1 MSLLDDDLVRIPHE
15 SVKRQ
20 PSGRRTSLYLKPIP
34 VEYVHF
40 SLANEEYL
48 TKRLRTGPAWDV
60 DMQSDQPRSERSTLR
75 GPRLAERNVVH
86 SESRTPRNLM
96 CSRDHILEA
105 FLPLPHVD
113 FECEGSFPKECH
125 HCIAILIHLGCDI
138 RDELG
143 LIKGTVNENFD

>member
-1 MSLLDDDLVRIPHE
+1 
-15 SVKRQ
+15 
-20 PSGRRTSLYLKPIP
+20 
-34 VEYVHF
+34 
-40 SLANEEYL
+40 
-48 TKRLRTGPAWDV
+48 
-60 DMQSDQPRSERSTLR
+60 MQSDQPRSERATLR

-86 SESRTPRNLM
+86 SDSRNLM
-96 CSRDHILEA
+96 CSRDNILEA

-143 LIKGTVNENFD
+143 LIKGTVVECIAYVYFPQNTTTWENEI

>member
-1 MSLLDDDLVRIPHE
+1 
-15 SVKRQ
+15 
-20 PSGRRTSLYLKPIP
+20 
-34 VEYVHF
+34 
-40 SLANEEYL
+40 
-48 TKRLRTGPAWDV
+48 
-60 DMQSDQPRSERSTLR
+60 MQSDQPQKSTFR
-75 GPRLAERNVVH
+75 GPRLAERAVVH
-86 SESRTPRNLM
+86 SDSRNLM

-143 LIKGTVNENFD
+143 LIKGTVAKILQPNSFLYLLAPKWYFLGRK